1 MNIKL
6 KYIIALFL
14 PLVILFPLM
23 SINSQG
29 FLHRQD
35 KKIVDGTGQEIL
47 LKGIGLGGWLVQEGY
62 MLQTSSFAN
71 AQWEIRKKISDL
83 IGESNTELFYEK
95 FRDNFVRKVDI
106 DSIKSWGFNSI
117 RLPFHYNLFATNTN
131 PPIFLNKG
139 FEIVDSLLSW
149 CETNQIYLIL
159 DLHAAP
165 GGQSDEPIS
174 DYNPAY
180 PSLWNSEQNKN
191 LTVQIWRIIAERYY
205 DKEWIGGYDLLNEPK
220 WNLPPNNQPL
230 RDLYI
235 RITDTIRAVDTNHL
249 IFIEGNWFAT
259 DFSGLTPPWDDNM
272 AYSFHKYWSGNDQ
285 PSIQYLI
292 ELRNNTNR
300 PLWLGE
306 TGENSNQWFVD
317 CVQLMDKNNTG
328 WAWWT
333 HKKIESISAPLSAYK
348 YAGYQTL
355 LNYWNGQGSKPSE
368 IFAINALMTQ
378 ANQLLLEN
386 CLFRKDYIDALMRQP
401 NNTST
406 IPFTDNKIPG
416 TVYATNYDMGRLGYA
431 YNDADYQNVGGS
443 SYNSGWSYRNDGV
456 DIEACLDFSS
466 NGFNVGW
473 ISTGD
478 WLNFTLDVLQA
489 GFYDIIFNISAQ
501 NAGGK
506 ILLSLDDQQ
515 FLTSAIDVPVT
526 GGWQNWKFFTAK
538 NIYLPGGL
546 HTLKAQ
552 FFNGGFNFSSME
564 FVLVTT
570 DVQDESLN
578 ELSFDLKQNFPN
590 PFNPTTRIEYSI
602 PYAAEVII
610 AISDIMGKEVEVLVN
625 EFKNPGNYSIQ
636 FDASEL
642 SSGVYFYQMKA
653 GSYLSNKKLIL
664 LK

>member
-1 MNIKL
+1 MEQQVNIKP
-6 KYIIALFL
+6 KCIIALFL
-14 PLVILFPLM
+14 SLVVLFPLM

-35 KKIVDGTGQEIL
+35 KKIVDGTGKEIL

-95 FRDNFVRKVDI
+95 YRDNFIRKVDI
-106 DSIKSWGFNSI
+106 DSIKSWGFNSL

-131 PPIFLNKG
+131 PPVFLSKG

-159 DLHAAP
+159 DMHAAP

-174 DYNPAY
+174 DYNPSY

-191 LTVQIWRIIAERYY
+191 LTVQIWRKLAEHYK

-285 PSIQYLI
+285 PSIQYLT

-317 CVQLMDKNNTG
+317 CVQLMDKNNIG

-368 IFAINALMTQ
+368 IFALNALMTQ
-378 ANQLLLEN
+378 ADQLLLEN

-506 ILLSLDDQQ
+506 ILLSLDSQQ
-515 FLTSAIDVPVT
+515 FLTSALDVPVT
-526 GGWQNWKFFTAK
+526 GGWQNWQFFTAK

-564 FVLVTT
+564 IVLVTT
-570 DVQDESLN
+570 DVQDESLK
-578 ELSFDLKQNFPN
+578 ELSFNLKQSYPN
-590 PFNPTTRIEYSI
+590 PFNSSTLIEYSI
-602 PYAAEVII
+602 PNA
-610 AISDIMGKEVEVLVN
+610 SDVTIKIYDVLGEEIEILVER
-625 EFKNPGNYSIQ
+625 I
-636 FDASEL
+636 
-642 SSGVYFYQMKA
+642 
-653 GSYLSNKKLIL
+653 
-664 LK
+664 